1 MQIRGQSVLVTGGCG
16 GIGSEIATRFAELG
30 LRTLLCDQDIRRGEE
45 LTQRYP
51 AISCLQLDL
60 GNPDDIH
67 RVLAP
72 ELERAGSPDILVNA
86 VGMSPKRDSSGR
98 AYTTWEMPIDQW
110 LRVMDVNLNSYFFCS
125 RLVLPRMIAQRQG
138 RIVNIASLAARTGGY
153 VAPAHYVATKA
164 GVLGLT
170 KVIAKEVGQY
180 GITVNAIN
188 PGRIDTAMIHDV
200 PDEVNQS
207 YLARIPLGRLG
218 QPADVAG
225 VVLFLAS
232 DLADYL
238 TGTTIE
244 VNGGLYMGP

>member
-1 MQIRGQSVLVTGGCG
+1 MLVTGGCG
-16 GIGSEIATRFAELG
+16 GIGSEIAARFAAHG
-30 LRTLLCDQDIRRGEE
+30 LRVLLCDQDIERGAA
-45 LTQRYP
+45 LAQRYP
-51 AISCLQLDL
+51 GVSCLKLDL
-60 GNPDDIH
+60 GDPEQIH
-67 RVLAP
+67 HALEP
-72 ELERAGSPDILVNA
+72 ELRQADAPDILINA

-98 AYTTWEMPIDQW
+98 AYTTWEMPVEQW
-110 LRVMDVNLNSYFFCS
+110 RRVVDVNLSSYFFCS
-125 RLVLPRMIAQRQG
+125 RLVLPRMIARRQG

-170 KVIAKEVGQY
+170 KVMAKEVGQY

-218 QPADVAG
+218 EPADVAG